1 MSARSGGDAPLVQA
15 GMRDLELFGGV
26 PAEVVERALEG
37 LPDHRLDKDAEI
49 DLASVAAACCVV
61 SRGRLALQVTA
72 PDGRARITGLVEE
85 GDVLVP
91 PTDTWAAAGPRPRPV
106 AIEDSA
112 LVLVSA
118 DRLADWLREPALAR
132 NVVRILSRQVADRE
146 LAVAIALEPRVERR
160 LLLKVG
166 QLAERFGRVTPDGI
180 RLDLRLMH
188 CGLAQMV
195 GTARESVTLA
205 LGRLADAGE
214 IEVRNRSLL
223 VRLRPPD
230 WGRAPSPPSER
241 SPPGGPTPSTAVG
254 PGPISHTGG
263 RRVAWTPRG
272 PLAAPSSR

>member
-1 MSARSGGDAPLVQA
+1 MNGDRGGASAARHD
-15 GMRDLELFGGV
+15 MRDLELFGDV
-26 PAEVVERALEG
+26 PGEVVERALSG

-61 SRGRLALQVTA
+61 SRGRLALQVAA
-72 PDGRARITGLVEE
+72 PDGRARIIGLVEE

-91 PTDTWAAAGPRPRPV
+91 PTDTWAAVGPRPRPV

-112 LVLVSA
+112 LVLVST
-118 DRLADWLREPALAR
+118 DRLADWLHEPALAR

-160 LLLKVG
+160 LLLKLG

-180 RLDLRLMH
+180 RLDLRLTH
-188 CGLAQMV
+188 RELAQMV

-223 VRLRPPD
+223 VRSGPAAP
-230 WGRAPSPPSER
+230 GRA
-241 SPPGGPTPSTAVG
+241 SPPGP
-254 PGPISHTGG
+254 
-263 RRVAWTPRG
+263 
-272 PLAAPSSR
+272 